1 MAMTSA
7 HAGVLNISPFEV
19 FSEPFPYAVSARAF
33 DDGVSTDILAW
44 LESEAPWKLVETGFY
59 EQFEFSFVDAV
70 LPAGLTFLREQTFI
84 DSLASEIRR
93 LFGVSLSGRVD
104 ATAHRLL
111 PGQRIR
117 IHNDFIP
124 EAETHRLLIQL
135 NRRWRDEDGGFLLFF
150 NSPDPADVHKVLRPV
165 HNRVVAFAI
174 SPDSHHAV
182 TTVHGG
188 ERYTLIYSFYA
199 EK

>member
-1 MAMTSA
+1 MTTTA
-7 HAGVLNISPFEV
+7 HALALNFSPFQV
-19 FSEPFPYAVSARAF
+19 FPEPFPYAVSARAF
-33 DDGVSTDILAW
+33 DSIVSVDILAW
-44 LESEAPWKLVETGFY
+44 LESGAPWKLVETDFY

-84 DSLASEIRR
+84 ESLATQIQK
-93 LFGVSLSGRVD
+93 LFGVVLSGRVD

-135 NRRWRDEDGGFLLFF
+135 NRGWVDGDGGFLLFF
-150 NSPDPADVHKVLRPV
+150 NSQDPADVHKILRPV
-165 HNRVVAFAI
+165 HNSAVAFAI

-182 TTVHGG
+182 TTIHGG
-188 ERYTLIYSFYA
+188 ERYTLVYSFYA

>member
-1 MAMTSA
+1 MTTV
-7 HAGVLNISPFEV
+7 HAGVLNFAPFEV
-19 FSEPFPYAVSARAF
+19 YSEPFSYAVSARAF
-33 DDGVSTDILAW
+33 DDVVSAAILAW
-44 LESEAPWKLVETGFY
+44 LESGAPWKLVETDFY
-59 EQFEFSFVDAV
+59 EQFEFNFLDAEV
-70 LPAGLTFLREQTFI
+70 PAGLTFLREQAFI
-84 DSLASEIRR
+84 ESLASEIGK
-93 LFGVSLSGRVD
+93 LFGVSLSDRVD

-117 IHNDFIP
+117 IHNDFIS

-135 NRRWRDEDGGFLLFF
+135 NRGWEDGDGGFLLFF
-150 NSPDPADVHKVLRPV
+150 NSPDPADVHKVFRPI
-165 HNRVVAFAI
+165 HNSAIAFAI

-188 ERYTLIYSFYA
+188 ERYTLVYSFYA

>member
-1 MAMTSA
+1 MTTA
-7 HAGVLNISPFEV
+7 HAGVLNFSPFEV
-19 FSEPFPYAVSARAF
+19 FSEPFSYAVSARAF
-33 DDGVSTDILAW
+33 DDGVSADILAW
-44 LESEAPWKLVETGFY
+44 LASEAPWKLVETDFY

-70 LPAGLTFLREQTFI
+70 LPAGLMFLQEQTFI
-84 DSLASEIRR
+84 DSMATEIEK
-93 LFGVSLSGRVD
+93 LFGVSLSDRVD

-135 NRRWRDEDGGFLLFF
+135 NRGWQDGDGGFLLFF

-165 HNRVVAFAI
+165 HNSAVVFAI

-188 ERYTLIYSFYA
+188 ERYTLVYSFYA

>member
-1 MAMTSA
+1 MTTA
-7 HAGVLNISPFEV
+7 QARVLNFSPFEV
-19 FSEPFPYAVSARAF
+19 YSEPFSYAVSARAF
-33 DDGVSTDILAW
+33 DDGVSADILAW
-44 LESEAPWKLVETGFY
+44 LESEAPWKLVETDFY
-59 EQFEFSFVDAV
+59 EQFEFSFLDAEV
-70 LPAGLTFLREQTFI
+70 PAELTFLQEETFI
-84 DSLASEIRR
+84 DSLATEVRK
-93 LFGVSLSGRVD
+93 LFGVGLSGRVD

-135 NRRWRDEDGGFLLFF
+135 NRGWDDGDGGFLLFF
-150 NSPDPADVHKVLRPV
+150 NSPKPADVHKVLRPV
-165 HNRVVAFAI
+165 HNSVVAFAI
-174 SPDSHHAV
+174 SPASYHAV

-188 ERYTLIYSFYA
+188 ERYTLVYSFFA